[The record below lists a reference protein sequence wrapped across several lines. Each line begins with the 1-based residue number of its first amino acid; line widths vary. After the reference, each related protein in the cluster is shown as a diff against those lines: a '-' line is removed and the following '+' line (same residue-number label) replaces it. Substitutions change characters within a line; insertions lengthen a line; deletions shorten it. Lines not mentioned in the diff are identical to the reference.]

1 MLPACRGNRMI
12 NQLELRHIELLQH
25 TIGVTPKS
33 REPYRNHFLAGDDHY
48 ANTDLK
54 ELVAAGYMAAQ
65 PAPAMWGDGTVYC
78 CTPEGSALAISRLP
92 KPKKRSRYDD
102 YLHAEVCES
111 FAEWLG
117 IEVPERE
124 YSDSFSRVRLKS
136 SKATGEYCKTLKDAK
151 ASYKAALKVNKGK
164 YTPSNGWHYE

>member
-1 MLPACRGNRMI
+1 MI

-25 TIGVTPKS
+25 TIGVTQKN
-33 REPYRNHFLAGDDHY
+33 REPYRNHYLAGDGHY
-48 ANTDLK
+48 ANADLK
-54 ELVAAGYMAAQ
+54 DLVAAGYMTAQ

-78 CTPEGSALAISRLP
+78 CTPQGSALAISSFP

-117 IEVPERE
+117 IDIPKRE

-151 ASYKAALKVNKGK
+151 TSYKAALKANRDECSKLK
-164 YTPSNGWHYE
+164 GWHYE